1 MNSRIN
7 SKKVS
12 ALRTIRGASE
22 AHDQGVRTRTLR
34 GMNEQSNKEASQGWK
49 FLVGVDEA
57 GRGPLAGPVAVG
69 IACVPQNFDWKLIPG
84 VGDSKKVSPKNREA
98 IFRTAVK
105 LKKAGVIT
113 YAVTL
118 VSASTIDRIG
128 ITGAVKLGIER
139 GFKKLALNPKQ
150 TVVKLDGLLK
160 APAEFLNQET
170 IIKGDAKEKVI
181 GLASILAK
189 VTRDR
194 TMVRIARDY
203 PEYDFEI
210 HKGYGTQ
217 KHRDIM
223 TKYGLT
229 PIHRRSFCNK
239 FL

>member
-1 MNSRIN
+1 MRKIN
-7 SKKVS
+7 NNPLKGLDAV
-12 ALRTIRGASE
+12 RGASVTR
-22 AHDQGVRTRTLR
+22 DQDVHLVRRVER
-34 GMNEQSNKEASQGWK
+34 VAGSNKETRQRLQWV
-49 FLVGVDEA
+49 VGVDEA

-69 IACVPQNFDWKLIPG
+69 IAVVPFDFNWNLIPG

-98 IFRTAVK
+98 IFRAAVK
-105 LKKAGVIT
+105 LKKAGAIT

-128 ITGAVKLGIER
+128 ITASVALGIAR
-139 GFKKLALNPKQ
+139 GFKKLALNPKR
-150 TVVKLDGLLK
+150 TEVKLDGLLR
-160 APAEFLNQET
+160 APAEYTRQET

-194 TMVRIARDY
+194 TLVRVAHDY
-203 PEYDFEI
+203 PHYSFEI

-217 KHRDIM
+217 IHRNAIE
-223 TKYGLT
+223 KYGLS
-229 PIHRRSFCNK
+229 PYHRKSFCKN